1 MTDMDGSDMSSSSAV
16 LLKLYWT
23 KDVILKELSGVSV
36 THAVDPRLAIENV
49 WQSLITLGRFSHP
62 PKLAEI
68 DSVIPNSIL
77 PKDKEDKTK
86 FLQALGGN
94 IIECKRVA
102 LLPKFATSGSPD
114 HQTFGM
120 VERFTFSPKFFPSKS
135 TVPEDIA
142 VYVNIGR
149 EGEVKGWGFQGRIA
163 GLVVAEHQADS
174 PGLEIGEPGVE
185 QPVTRGGL
193 TGIAITLPG
202 RLNDAANHRVGL
214 VAHFT
219 FPNGQPLFANASERR
234 YRDWQGFVATNLE
247 IPYTSG
253 DTIDLGKY
261 KLFIPYYALNLAPTG
276 GRAIY
281 TASVAAGVYVDGIET
296 GRTNPIIFS
305 FRW

>member
-1 MTDMDGSDMSSSSAV
+1 MDYSSDGMADPVYHAMLVTGYDDDLGFEGTKLMGTDWGDDGYGWIGYEQFKRSV
-16 LLKLYWT
+16 VEVYWT

-102 LLPKFATSGSPD
+102 LLPKVRDWGSPD

-202 RLNDAANHRVGL
+202 RLNDAANHREGWL
-214 VAHFT
+214 HISR
-219 FPNGQPLFANASERR
+219 FPMASRFSR
-234 YRDWQGFVATNLE
+234 MHLRGGIVT
-247 IPYTSG
+247 G
-253 DTIDLGKY
+253 KDL
-261 KLFIPYYALNLAPTG
+261 LQQI
-276 GRAIY
+276 
-281 TASVAAGVYVDGIET
+281 
-296 GRTNPIIFS
+296 
-305 FRW
+305 